1 MVVVFQAILKPHKCY
16 LRVLSHVLDC
26 FWLKYGNRVPKLD
39 APAFKDHR
47 VEAKMRARGDG
58 AELDEGSNNNNNNN
72 KKAEELT
79 KEQKM
84 ERMKQILAKMK
95 SNKEEKESKKK

>member
-1 MVVVFQAILKPHKCY
+1 M
-16 LRVLSHVLDC
+16 LSHVLDC

-58 AELDEGSNNNNNNN
+58 DQLEENGNPAA
-72 KKAEELT
+72 KKQQELT

-84 ERMKQILAKMK
+84 ERMKEILAKMK
-95 SNKEEKESKKK
+95 ANKEEKSSKKK